1 MIGDAVSAKHVVVT
15 CEVKDAECWPP
26 ALDVK
31 IIDVS
36 RNGCVLNGEK
46 MRKDEYYALKDGDM
60 VTLPFH
66 MDYRFELNPE
76 GTLPRATRSA
86 IEETATPLQKKRS
99 SPAVAAAR
107 DEVAKR
113 SRESD
118 VGESAVAPAAPN
130 ASFEV
135 AENARLRRLV
145 EELERKI
152 EEMEKQRLQE
162 KPGASEPEAVAP
174 PEDEE
179 AKKALE
185 QAMNERDVAV
195 AKLAEVET
203 RAREAEAELDARA
216 SKAEAELEE
225 ARKVVEGAAAA
236 TKELET
242 KLEEAD
248 EALQV
253 AETKR
258 VEEFNA
264 LEKQHAEQ
272 LAVFQARIDGVDA
285 MEKRH
290 AEEVR
295 ALRATLEK
303 LESEQEPLRR
313 ELELAQSRL
322 AKNEE
327 AMANSRDL
335 AQKLVEILGHEL
347 PEKTRQIAANDE
359 EAPRDE
365 DELPEPMEKTNDDS
379 QPDGEDER
387 KAMEDDDAE
396 TDGFNGFDNYADR
409 GLSDSVL
416 ADVEFPPTEPQPA
429 PAVDDED
436 DQGDDDADPREPS
449 PLRSIGNS
457 PRQEPSPKCAGF
469 RNSEEVIP
477 MNVLDG

>member
-1 MIGDAVSAKHVVVT
+1 MSAKHVVVT
-15 CEVKDAECWPP
+15 CEVKDAVCWPP

-36 RNGCVLNGEK
+36 RNGCALNGEK

-76 GTLPRATRSA
+76 GMLPRATRSA

-113 SRESD
+113 ARESN
-118 VGESAVAPAAPN
+118 VGESVVAPAALN
-130 ASFEV
+130 ASFE
-135 AENARLRRLV
+135 ATENQRLRRLV

-152 EEMEKQRLQE
+152 EEMEKQALQE

-174 PEDEE
+174 RDDEE
-179 AKKALE
+179 ANKALE
-185 QAMNERDVAV
+185 QAMSERDVAI
-195 AKLAEVET
+195 AKLAEVEA
-203 RAREAEAELDARA
+203 RASESATEVEARA

-225 ARKVVEGAAAA
+225 ARKVVESAAAA

-253 AETKR
+253 AEAKR
-258 VEEFNA
+258 VEEVST
-264 LEKQHAEQ
+264 LEKQHAAQIAE
-272 LAVFQARIDGVDA
+272 LQARIDGIDA

-290 AEEVR
+290 AEEVQ
-295 ALRATLEK
+295 ALRATLDK
-303 LESEQEPLRR
+303 LECEQEPLRR
-313 ELELAQSRL
+313 ELELARSQLS
-322 AKNEE
+322 KNEQ
-327 AMANSRDL
+327 AIANSRDL
-335 AQKLVEILGHEL
+335 AQQLVEMLGHEV
-347 PEKTRQIAANDE
+347 PEKSRRSPTSDD

-365 DELPEPMEKTNDDS
+365 DELPEPTEKTNHDS
-379 QPDGEDER
+379 QPEHECKPMEDEND
-387 KAMEDDDAE
+387 K
-396 TDGFNGFDNYADR
+396 TDGLNGFDNYAER
-409 GLSDSVL
+409 RLSDSVL
-416 ADVEFPPTEPQPA
+416 ADVEPFPPTELQSA
-429 PAVDDED
+429 PAVDDE
-436 DQGDDDADPREPS
+436 GDEGNDDANPREPS

-457 PRQEPSPKCAGF
+457 PRQEVSPKRAGF
-469 RNSEEVIP
+469 RNSQEVDV
-477 MNVLDG
+477 NALED